1 MCFSIVDLIK
11 RRNKVYLSILAT
23 EDLSWYTSG
32 NGDDQEQKLTIPL
45 EGIKLK
51 ELESELMTEKST
63 FTLYQSRG
71 RNIYKDSK
79 KLYVTF
85 KDQDSYDA
93 WLLLQELVLLLK
105 TLRMDKESMK
115 NKRQILT
122 IRNAIDSY
130 MKIVSNQV
138 KDLVPKCI
146 VKILLN
152 SCKDFIQSDLL
163 AELYHK
169 NLANLILENEEEVNQ
184 REEKR
189 RLYGACRDT
198 LKVFDDIYITLF
210 NTLFKTV
217 NNAYKDVTTNT
228 TTTPTTTNPATMK

>member
-1 MCFSIVDLIK
+1 
-11 RRNKVYLSILAT
+11 
-23 EDLSWYTSG
+23 
-32 NGDDQEQKLTIPL
+32 
-45 EGIKLK
+45 
-51 ELESELMTEKST
+51 
-63 FTLYQSRG
+63 
-71 RNIYKDSK
+71 
-79 KLYVTF
+79 
-85 KDQDSYDA
+85 
-93 WLLLQELVLLLK
+93 
-105 TLRMDKESMK
+105 MK

-122 IRNAIDSY
+122 IRNAVDSY

-138 KDLVPKCI
+138 KDLVPKCV

-163 AELYHK
+163 SELYNN
-169 NLANLILENEEEVNQ
+169 NLANLILENVEEVNQ